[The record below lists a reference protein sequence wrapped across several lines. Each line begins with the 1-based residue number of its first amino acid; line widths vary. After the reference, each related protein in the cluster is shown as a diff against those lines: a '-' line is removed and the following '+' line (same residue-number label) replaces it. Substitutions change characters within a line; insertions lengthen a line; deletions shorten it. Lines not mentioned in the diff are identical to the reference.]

1 MLPGWFGFGSAV
13 QGENLNEL
21 RDMAASWPFFRTLVQ
36 NMEMVM
42 AKADM
47 AIARRYAGLVPDQA
61 LAGRIY
67 GAIVAE
73 WEKTRTAV
81 LAVTGQDALLG
92 AAPELDRLI
101 RQRMPYVEPLNHV
114 QIELIRRRR
123 AGDDDPRVRDGIL
136 LAINGVAAGLRNS
149 G

>member
-1 MLPGWFGFGSAV
+1 
-13 QGENLNEL
+13 
-21 RDMAASWPFFRTLVQ
+21 MAETWPFFRTVVQ

-47 AIARRYAGLVPDQA
+47 AIARRYAGLVPDPA
-61 LAGRIY
+61 LAERIY
-67 GAIVAE
+67 AAIRAE
-73 WEKTRTAV
+73 WERTVAAV
-81 LAVTGQDALLG
+81 LSITGQDALLG
-92 AAPELDRLI
+92 GQPELSRLI
-101 RQRMPYVEPLNHV
+101 RQRMPSVEPLNHV

-123 AGDDDPRVRDGIL
+123 AGDDDPRVSNGIL